1 MSQSWDAG
9 GLPVSCP
16 HCRQRFHTG
25 WSHLATI
32 FLWLEWCFLWNVGV
46 FWKVLPGQPQ
56 GFPDCPCPWARPCGS
71 TFLASPPAVLQFLFC
86 PPPPLLVQLP
96 ALALDR
102 AGLRHLRH
110 PQGHSGSRLPVSSKG
125 LEGRAGQA
133 GPMGATGLWEQRGL
147 VGSQQGRQPPPTLDS
162 RGPSGH
168 KGQGRAS
175 EEGNRGS
182 GPPQQLPSPAPSLQ
196 GQPRVSILLEA
207 TVAGLAVSSLPFVG
221 MRGMWAGPGGLGHF
235 LPPPLL
241 LSSLWAPP
249 ALPSLGVQLSGPSR
263 PRVRLLG
270 RLQPELV
277 LREEGGR
284 LGAGAGGESRT
295 SRAARELVPA
305 AVSWASGSNRSSLG
319 RDSLPGSRGRLLY
332 KAFFFFFTTHFTA
345 SRGGGLRGS
354 LNSKQMPVAV
364 GASAGVPTWSGVPAR
379 PLPDTRPPREGLL
392 ETGGQEQGRSLSSLC
407 PVPGLEL
414 PQVALG
420 CPTPADHLWASAG
433 ALASPRGGGCTC

>member
-1 MSQSWDAG
+1 MTTAAPRAAPTRGNQALSQSWDAG

-249 ALPSLGVQLSGPSR
+249 ALPSLGAQLSGPSR

-332 KAFFFFFTTHFTA
+332 KAFFFFLQPI
-345 SRGGGLRGS
+345 SQLPEGEVS
-354 LNSKQMPVAV
+354 VAHL
-364 GASAGVPTWSGVPAR
+364 TQNKC
-379 PLPDTRPPREGLL
+379 LL
-392 ETGGQEQGRSLSSLC
+392 
-407 PVPGLEL
+407 
-414 PQVALG
+414 
-420 CPTPADHLWASAG
+420 LWEP
-433 ALASPRGGGCTC
+433 ALASPRGAGYLHGPSRTPGLPGRVSWKQVARSKGGASVPCAQSLD